1 MELKDDI
8 ENREQM
14 AKEWRQTMTTIEL
27 RINMLENENLWSL
40 NRIN

>member
-27 RINMLENENLWSL
+27 RINMLENEN
-40 NRIN
+40 